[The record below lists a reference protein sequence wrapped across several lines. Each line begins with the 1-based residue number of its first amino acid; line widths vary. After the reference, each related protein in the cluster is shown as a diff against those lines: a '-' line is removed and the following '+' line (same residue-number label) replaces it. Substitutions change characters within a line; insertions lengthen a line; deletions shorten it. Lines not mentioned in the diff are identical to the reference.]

1 MNKLIR
7 RIGRINHDGF
17 GKILDRLRYRPM
29 PRAQLNYRMVPPIK
43 DVRQGRPSF
52 KRGLGLQDR
61 LALAGRRALQT
72 GNAAA
77 VSVWSPWRNLD

>member
-17 GKILDRLRYRPM
+17 GKILDRLRYRPV

-43 DVRQGRPSF
+43 YVCQGRPSF
-52 KRGLGLQDR
+52 KRSLGLQRR
-61 LALAGRRALQT
+61 LALAGRRTLQT
-72 GNAAA
+72 GNAA
-77 VSVWSPWRNLD
+77 VLSV